1 MYGRDGL
8 EKEGRERLYYTH
20 RCHCNWKEENYAERE
35 RIIMSTQNVFLLIVL
50 GPLTVLCVRDPQ
62 DVLVLLQVVSDFI
75 EDRPIGCKR

>member
-1 MYGRDGL
+1 
-8 EKEGRERLYYTH
+8 
-20 RCHCNWKEENYAERE
+20 
-35 RIIMSTQNVFLLIVL
+35 MSTKNVFLPIVL